1 VKPLSLQIAAAL
13 VILTVGIPLSL
24 FPLKWARAIKWTIPD
39 DVKLARYFGR
49 CLGVVVTVLAILA
62 AYASTQPPLVQ
73 PLLAATAATMILVAI
88 VHVVGWLEKA
98 QPFFE
103 TVEIAIYSAGGAYFA
118 WLALA

>member
-1 VKPLSLQIAAAL
+1 VKETSLQVAAAL

-24 FPLKWARAIKWTIPD
+24 FPLKWARAIKWRIPD
-39 DVKLARYFGR
+39 DKDLAVYFAR
-49 CLGVVVTVLAILA
+49 CLGVVVTVLASLA
-62 AYASTQPPLVQ
+62 AYASTQPPLLQ
-73 PLLAATAATMILVAI
+73 PLLVATSATMLLVAI

-103 TVEIAIYSAGGAYFA
+103 TVEIGIYAAGGLYFG